1 MNPIISPAWI
11 YLIHLTDTIYGLSI
25 FALTAAL
32 IMLILLLISG
42 IEFDEETESKRLLTN
57 KWMKICVITII
68 VCMLMLVLVP
78 DKKTMYAMMAASMIT
93 PENISDV
100 ENHVVDLI
108 TKIADAVY
116 NTTR

>member
-32 IMLILLLISG
+32 IMLTLLLISG
-42 IEFDEETESKRLLTN
+42 IGFEETESKRILAN

-68 VCMLMLVLVP
+68 VCILILVLVP
-78 DKKTMYAMMAASMIT
+78 DKKTMYAMIAASIIT
-93 PENISDV
+93 PDNISGV
-100 ENHVVDLI
+100 EENVIDLI
-108 TKIADAVY
+108 EKIANAVY
-116 NTTR
+116 NAEK